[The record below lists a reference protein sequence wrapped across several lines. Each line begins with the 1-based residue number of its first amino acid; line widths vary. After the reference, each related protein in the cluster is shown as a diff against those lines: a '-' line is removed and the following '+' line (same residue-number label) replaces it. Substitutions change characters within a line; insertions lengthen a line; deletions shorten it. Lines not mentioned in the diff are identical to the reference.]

1 MNEFQYQKLLSMS
14 TEPESFVRNALQS
27 LEADFRQM
35 ALIALA
41 DWEQTGL
48 VSPDIFEAVGLLQ
61 RPSWGMWNGLIS
73 SLKKARKSVL
83 RTAGE
88 MEREKLDQAKAL
100 QGVLELFDTRLDEAT
115 INAIQPLA
123 NFCRVTLEDKARV
136 GQILSLPITVRNRM
150 VHDIPS
156 DPKWWEDT
164 AAALKPLIEY
174 CSVSKNTYFSQEPD
188 CYSPPW
194 FINDDGQTW
203 SFNGLEKDN
212 SVIYVSSNGK
222 TIHSE
227 EYGPEIIKSFQR
239 LLGKTEIQEN
249 NFRKLLSKLA
259 PEEVKGVLIG
269 DYLVGK
275 PIGTGGFATV
285 HIARQLSTG
294 RKVAMKLLRDGM
306 SEEVK
311 MRFKQEAQY
320 LSQFRNPQI
329 VTVYGY
335 GEEPWSKPR
344 AFSLSDEAW
353 FKEFSKTAQVKAFI
367 ALEWI
372 NGQSLEKKFSLIQQT
387 RPSIYEIT
395 RWFEQAANALVT
407 VHSAGLIHR
416 DVKPSNLM
424 ITEDGRIV
432 LLDFGVARSQQDVRT
447 LVTAT
452 GQSFGTPA
460 YMSPE
465 QIRAVDADAEVGPHT
480 DIYSLCATFYEL
492 YSGER
497 LYDHDTESPD
507 SVKLRKLKGE
517 HPKVNIRGLP
527 WELRTILIG
536 GLELEVSDRF
546 ETMSDLAIDL
556 RHFIDNEPIKYRKPS
571 LLRRANLGYRR
582 NRVVSNLLIS
592 FLFIACIGVWLYVK
606 DVKAERKIAEDNRD
620 LANEKSILANL
631 QKSRAEENYKLARE
645 TVDRFFTRVSEE
657 ELFNT
662 HGLQPLQKKLL
673 EDALDYYRTF
683 LQKEV
688 EDDEVRIETAMAM
701 ERVGHITNLIGNRQ
715 EAVDSYKNALT
726 IWENLVSEDRN
737 DRNSNYGLSNCLS
750 ELGIVYWELGESEK
764 ALELLQKSFSL
775 AKDLMSKYPDDEEI
789 RTNWKII
796 VTNLG
801 PFQRKAGK
809 YDEAKI
815 TYDAAWNTW
824 KNGEGARPRP
834 IGVVFEPNA
843 VEQGTEKGMLITNV
857 IPFTAAELA
866 GIKPGDLLTRLNG
879 VPANKFQ
886 SVRESIAK
894 LKAGEQVSATIIR
907 NKELIEVDLIL
918 QQQTDLFITTIALNS
933 GILSLEVYRDVQ
945 GALKW
950 FNRARQLCELMSQYS
965 GAEEGLTQTENQT
978 VQELGIRIYDYLGY
992 TQSLLGN
999 HKQAFDHYEE
1009 GLILIKHLSTQNPT
1023 VTNYQSDLAL
1033 HYANLGSLYGQ
1044 IAKNDKAEEMLLQAT
1059 RTLKELVEKHPAT
1072 VDFKE
1077 RLGSAYNDLGVHY
1090 LNQKRYAD
1098 AYSNYTKALSAFP
1111 RVENQKNKN
1120 VKMRFKLAS
1129 IHTNSGWSL
1138 IEQGLY
1144 EDAKEHY
1151 KQAIQ
1156 ILTKLSSE
1164 LTDRAEA
1171 QAYEALSSA
1180 HYRLAMI
1187 FEKLGSKEE
1196 AEQSQKKAQGFQ
1208 HNHISALENLL
1219 GHNTNDKSLRIQ
1231 LATQLNNL
1239 ANIILDQNRTDARIL
1254 FERIL
1259 KVYKDPKTTDGLDEY
1274 ESMLVSRAHGNL
1286 GWIDILEKGFKKS
1299 REHSRIGLSFDG
1311 SQLWIKQNLALAL
1324 LFDGQYQQAEEI
1336 YLDLKNNSS
1345 DQDVFIAEILKE
1357 FSDLRKKGLS
1367 HPDMKKIEQLMND

>member
-123 NFCRVTLEDKARV
+123 KFCRVTLEDKARV

-156 DPKWWEDT
+156 DPKWWENA

-174 CSVSKNTYFSQEPD
+174 CAVNKHTDFSQNQD

-194 FINDDGQTW
+194 FIEDDDQIW

-212 SVIYVSSNGK
+212 SVMYVSSNGK

-227 EYGPEIIKSFQR
+227 EYGPEIMKSFQR
-239 LLGKTEIQEN
+239 LLGKTEIQES

-344 AFSLSDEAW
+344 AFSLSDEVW

-372 NGQSLEKKFSLIQQT
+372 NGQSLEKQFSLIQQT
-387 RPSIYEIT
+387 RPSIYAIT

-424 ITEDGRIV
+424 LTEDGRIV

-536 GLELEVSDRF
+536 GLELEVTDRF
-546 ETMSDLAIDL
+546 ETMSDLARDL
-556 RHFIDNEPIKYRKPS
+556 RHFLDNEPIRYRKPS

-592 FLFIACIGVWLYVK
+592 FLVIACIGVWLYVK

-683 LQKEV
+683 LQKEG

-701 ERVGHITNLIGNRQ
+701 ERVGHITNLIGNRK

-726 IWENLVSEDRN
+726 IWEKLASENRN

-750 ELGIVYWELGESEK
+750 ELSVVYWELGESEK
-764 ALELLQKSFSL
+764 ALELLQKSFPL
-775 AKDLMSKYPDDEEI
+775 AKDLMSKYPDDKEI
-789 RTNWKII
+789 RINWEII

-801 PFQRKAGK
+801 PFQRKVGK
-809 YDEAKI
+809 YDEAKS
-815 TYDAAWNTW
+815 TYDEAWNTW

-834 IGVVFEPNA
+834 IGVLFEPNA

-866 GIKPGDLLTRLNG
+866 GIKSGDLLTRLNG

-886 SVRESIAK
+886 SVKNSIAK
-894 LKAGEQVSATIIR
+894 LKPGDHIAATIIR
-907 NKELIEVDLIL
+907 NKELIEFDLIL
-918 QQQTDLFITTIALNS
+918 QEPTDLFITPIALNL
-933 GILSLEVYRDVQ
+933 GILSLEVYGDPQ
-945 GALKW
+945 AALGW
-950 FNRARQLCELMSQYS
+950 FNRSRKLCELLSQYS
-965 GAEEGLTQTENQT
+965 GGQEDIAHTDNKT
-978 VQELGIRIYDYLGY
+978 VKELAIKIYGYLGN
-992 TQSLLGN
+992 TESSLGN
-999 HKQAFDHYEE
+999 YEQAVVHFEK
-1009 GLILIKHLSTQNPT
+1009 GLRLIKHLSEQNPT
-1023 VTNYQSDLAL
+1023 VTNYQSSLAL
-1033 HYANLGSLYGQ
+1033 HYANLGSMYERL
-1044 IAKNDKAEEMLLQAT
+1044 AKHDRAEEMMRQAEII
-1059 RTLKELVEKHPAT
+1059 LKELVQKNPT
-1072 VDFKE
+1072 VIDFKE
-1077 RLGSAYNDLGVHY
+1077 RLGGVYNNLGIHY
-1090 LNQKRYAD
+1090 LNQRRYAD
-1098 AYSNYTKALSAFP
+1098 AYSHYMKALAAHP
-1111 RVENQKNKN
+1111 RVDEQKEDN
-1120 VKMRFKLAS
+1120 VRLRFTIAS

-1138 IEQGLY
+1138 IEQKLY
-1144 EDAKEHY
+1144 EAAREHY
-1151 KQAIQ
+1151 MQAIQ
-1156 ILTKLSSE
+1156 ILLKLASE
-1164 LTDRAEA
+1164 LTDRKEAEA
-1171 QAYEALSSA
+1171 LGALSSA
-1180 HYRLAMI
+1180 HYRIALI
-1187 FEKLGSKEE
+1187 NEELGEKKE
-1196 AEQSQKKAQGFQ
+1196 AEQFQTKAQELQ
-1208 HNHISALENLL
+1208 RKHISVLENLL
-1219 GHNTNDKSLRIQ
+1219 QKQTDDYLIRIQ
-1231 LATQLNNL
+1231 LANELNNL
-1239 ANIILDQNRTDARIL
+1239 ATVILDNDRVDARTL
-1254 FERIL
+1254 FNRIL
-1259 KVYKDPKTTDGLDEY
+1259 KVYKDPKNLDGLDKY

-1286 GWIDILEKGFKKS
+1286 GWIDFLEKNFKTS
-1299 REHSRIGLSFDG
+1299 REQSQIGLSFDD
-1311 SQLWIKQNLALAL
+1311 SQLWIKQNLALAF
-1324 LFDGQYQQAEEI
+1324 LFDGEYQQAEDI

-1345 DQDVFIAEILKE
+1345 DQDVFIAETLKE
-1357 FSDLRKKGLS
+1357 FSDLRKKGLT
-1367 HPDMKKIEQLMND
+1367 HPDMKKIEQVMND